1 MDKIQEIIRTLGL
14 IPLTQEGGLY
24 VQTYRSSEMIPQAA
38 LPAHY
43 NGPRSFGTAIFYLM
57 TADADSFSAL
67 HRVETDEI
75 YHFYLGDAVE
85 LLLLLPG
92 GASRRVI
99 LGPKI
104 MEGQQ
109 VQFVVPAGAWQ
120 GSRLLDGGDYALL
133 GTTMAPGFDRA
144 DFALGERRELVTG
157 WPQEDAQ
164 IVRLTRG

>member
-1 MDKIQEIIRTLGL
+1 MDTIQEIIRTLGL

-24 VQTYRSSEMIPQAA
+24 IQTYRSSEMIPQTG
-38 LPAHY
+38 LPARY
-43 NGPRSFGTAIFYLM
+43 DGTRSFGTAILYLM
-57 TADADSFSAL
+57 TGDADSFSAL

-92 GASRRVI
+92 GASQRVI

-104 MEGQQ
+104 LEGQQ
-109 VQFVVPAGAWQ
+109 VQFVVPAGSWQ
-120 GSRLLDGGDYALL
+120 GSRLVDGGRYALL

-144 DFALGERRELVTG
+144 DFALGERDELVAG
-157 WPQEDAQ
+157 WSQEAAG
-164 IVRLTRG
+164 IVRLTRN